1 MKKYIAILIVTLLST
16 FIVIPVFAAD
26 KTSKK
31 KKAPITINA
40 DKMQYLQ
47 KENCMV
53 AEKNVIVALDDQSL
67 MADKVI
73 AFQGINNE
81 GKQDFTR
88 IVATGDVVIKTPER
102 SLFGKKAV
110 WDRGENIIRFTGSP
124 VVKIKGGQEI
134 SAEVIKYNVVT
145 GKVSFEGVAKA
156 KMDMSNKKN
165 IDFSGF

>member
-1 MKKYIAILIVTLLST
+1 MKKTTVILTMAFLGTLIT
-16 FIVIPVFAAD
+16 IPVNAAE
-26 KTSKK
+26 KVKK
-31 KKAPITINA
+31 KEKAPITINA

-73 AFQGINNE
+73 AFQGINSE

-102 SLFGKKAV
+102 SLYGKKAV
-110 WDRGENIIRFTGSP
+110 FDRNENIIRFTGNP
-124 VVKIKGGQEI
+124 IVKIKGGQEI
-134 SAEVIKYNVVT
+134 TAEVIKYNVFTGQVT
-145 GKVSFEGVAKA
+145 FEGVADA
-156 KMDMSNKKN
+156 KISFSDNKN
-165 IDFSGF
+165 IDFTGF